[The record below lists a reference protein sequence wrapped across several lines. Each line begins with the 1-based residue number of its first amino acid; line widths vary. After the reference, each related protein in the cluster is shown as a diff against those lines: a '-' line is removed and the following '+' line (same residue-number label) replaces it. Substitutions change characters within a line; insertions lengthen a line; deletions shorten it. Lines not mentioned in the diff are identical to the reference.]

1 MIFTRVLVF
10 VRTIN
15 YSLLLFF
22 FLFYL
27 LLPMVF
33 LEGICGLFKKL
44 MSCKELSLEWLDLW
58 LMIVKMDVW
67 VKGPAKMSADL
78 IHLINIDSSKTV
90 YSSLI
95 RTIKNR
101 RYRYVSRVKKTRT
114 SISRDKDFWRS
125 PWDPSLDKSVCASSA
140 YTILSSRS

>member
-1 MIFTRVLVF
+1 M
-10 VRTIN
+10 RT
-15 YSLLLFF
+15 LFI
-22 FLFYL
+22 L
-27 LLPMVF
+27 
-33 LEGICGLFKKL
+33 
-44 MSCKELSLEWLDLW
+44 
-58 LMIVKMDVW
+58 
-67 VKGPAKMSADL
+67 
-78 IHLINIDSSKTV
+78 LINNDSSKTV

-114 SISRDKDFWRS
+114 SISRDKDYWRS